1 MVLEVATDRLE
12 ASETAARHLH
22 AAVVNDIA
30 ENHRASLVLSG
41 GSTPLECYRH
51 LGNLEV
57 PWRNVAI
64 TLSDERWVPPSDSQ
78 SNAGMLAQ
86 SLFVNDA
93 ANATFVP
100 LWTDKPMPEDALT
113 EIATAID
120 EQLPRPFSAVL
131 LGMGSDGHF
140 ASLFPDAENL
150 ANGLDLNTPA
160 ICLAARTA
168 ASPVPRISLTLA
180 TLINCR
186 ELVLLI
192 FGTEKRAVLEA
203 AAAGESELPI
213 AALLTQDSKP
223 VRVIWAP

>member
-1 MVLEVATDRLE
+1 MLLEVAANRSE

-30 ENHRASLVLSG
+30 ENRRASLVLSG
-41 GSTPLECYRH
+41 GTTPLECYQH
-51 LGNLEV
+51 LSSLDT
-57 PWRNVAI
+57 PWQDVAV
-64 TLSDERWVPPSDSQ
+64 TLSDERWVPPSDPQ
-78 SNAGMLAQ
+78 SNAGMLTQ
-86 SLFVNDA
+86 TLFVDA
-93 ANATFVP
+93 AAAATFVP
-100 LWTDKPMPEDALT
+100 LWVDKPAPEDAIT
-113 EIATAID
+113 DVAAAID
-120 EQLPRPFSAVL
+120 RQLPRPYSAVL
-131 LGMGSDGHF
+131 LGMGNDGHF

-150 ANGLDLNTPA
+150 ANGLDLDSQA

-192 FGTEKRAVLEA
+192 FGTEKRAVLDA
-203 AAAGESELPI
+203 AAAGESALPI
-213 AALLTQDSKP
+213 AALLNQESKP